1 MDTNQLAT
9 ELRSVIALLHK
20 TLRRQAGVTQE
31 YSLTET
37 ETIGLLSRQKS
48 MLPTELASA
57 TRITTQSMSQILKKL
72 EENGII
78 IRTPSEQDKR
88 KVYIS
93 LSAQGKKLIEKY
105 RMKRDEWLNHEI
117 ETLLS
122 TKEKDVLMKAVP
134 ILHKLINTNQL

>member
-20 TLRRQAGVTQE
+20 TLRRQAGVTQD
-31 YSLTET
+31 YSLTEI
-37 ETIGLLSRQKS
+37 ETIGFLSRQKS

-72 EENGII
+72 EENEII

-93 LSAQGKKLIEKY
+93 LSVHGRKFIEKY
-105 RMKRDEWLNHEI
+105 RMIRDEWLNHEI
-117 ETLLS
+117 ETRLS
-122 TKEKDVLMKAVP
+122 AKEKEALMRAVP
-134 ILHKLINTNQL
+134 ILHKLINTNQS